1 MSCLTWGHC
10 SGVRTNWFIK
20 CEWPMSPLSLG
31 WTLTL
36 PPRPRE
42 VSHLGKGADERGVG
56 CLVLGQLLD
65 FLQES

>member
-1 MSCLTWGHC
+1 
-10 SGVRTNWFIK
+10 
-20 CEWPMSPLSLG
+20 MSPLSLG